1 MVAGLLAAGAG
12 IAGGLGDYFGGKDAA
27 KAQEQFLQ
35 ALLKQSTLGFNEAL
49 WGQFAQKQKKS
60 IKAADKIAGKQY
72 KAQRRHLG
80 SQLHQQLSDIKAGG
94 QQGQADAAQLAANR
108 GLYNTTVLDSLNRGI
123 SSDVARQSGQ
133 ARAQYGGALAALEGQ
148 KFGTQQQTQA
158 NLANLYGGKG
168 ATQLQGSQQKL
179 GLMQAVGPIQE
190 PSILGSLGTGLQAG
204 MGAFDLAGGFGGGGM
219 DFGQMLSQGVSGQYG
234 PQMAL
239 KMMLGMG
246 GLG

>member
-12 IAGGLGDYFGGKDAA
+12 IAGGLGDYFGGKSAA

-35 ALLKQSTLGFNEAL
+35 ALLQQSSMGFNEAL

-94 QQGQADAAQLAANR
+94 QQASADAAQSAASR
-108 GLYNTTVLDSLNRGI
+108 GLYNTTVLDSLQRGVGY
-123 SSDVARQSGQ
+123 DVARQSGQ

-148 KFGTQQQTQA
+148 KFGTQQ
-158 NLANLYGGKG
+158 
-168 ATQLQGSQQKL
+168 KL

-190 PSILGSLGTGLQAG
+190 PSVLGSLGTGLQAG

-234 PQMAL
+234 QQMAL
-239 KMMLGMG
+239 KMMLAAS
-246 GLG
+246 GLGG